1 MRALDPPSQHL
12 ASDEQHASHPV
23 LRPPWSEFREA
34 LDAAGFHPSRRLG
47 QNFLLDDNM
56 ARAIAQDA
64 GVRRGQFVLEIGPGC
79 GFLSVHLA
87 ESGAN
92 LLCVEIDTRLAPI
105 ATRFLEPF
113 PGAEV
118 ILGDVLASKSQLAPY
133 VMERLPDHSDWALCS
148 NLPYSI
154 SGPFLAT
161 VAQLDHPPGRVCC
174 LVQKEVA
181 ERLAAG
187 PGTTAWGP
195 LTASFQETYDVTMGR
210 LVAPQLFW
218 PRPKVDSAV
227 FLADLRP
234 DAAPAELRRERIAFY
249 RDLLQRRR
257 QGLRRV
263 LGDLVG
269 KERASAALE
278 ELGLEPQVRAETL
291 GLDDL
296 RRLHGAASD

>member
-1 MRALDPPSQHL
+1 MDPNPQDL
-12 ASDEQHASHPV
+12 ARGDQHAPRPS
-23 LRPPWSEFREA
+23 LRAPWSEFREA

-64 GVRRGQFVLEIGPGC
+64 GVEPGRFVLEVGPGC

-87 ESGAN
+87 DRGAR
-92 LLCVEIDTRLAPI
+92 LLCAEIDTRLAPI
-105 ATRFLEPF
+105 AARFLEPF

-118 ILGDVLASKSQLAPY
+118 VLGDVLASKSQIAPH
-133 VMERLPDHSDWALCS
+133 VLERLPADSDWTLCS

-161 VAQLDHPPGRVCC
+161 VAQLEHPPGRVCC

-181 ERLAAG
+181 ERLAAA
-187 PGTTAWGP
+187 PGTAAWGP
-195 LTASFQETYDVTMGR
+195 LTASFQEAFQVTMGR
-210 LVAPQLFW
+210 LVPPQLFW

-227 FLADLRP
+227 FLAELRK
-234 DAAPAELRRERIAFY
+234 DAAPAQVRGARIGFY

-263 LGDLVG
+263 LGDMVG
-269 KERASAALE
+269 KERCAAAIQAV
-278 ELGLEPQVRAETL
+278 GLDPQVRAETL
-291 GLDDL
+291 GLDEL
-296 RRLHGAASD
+296 RALHAASAG